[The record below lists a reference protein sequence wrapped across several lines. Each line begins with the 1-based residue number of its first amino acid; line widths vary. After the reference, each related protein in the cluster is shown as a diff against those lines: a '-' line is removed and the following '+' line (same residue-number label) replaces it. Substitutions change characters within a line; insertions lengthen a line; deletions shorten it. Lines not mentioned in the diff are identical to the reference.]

1 MTEKDKYWYCMPTM
15 WIDFVEVV
23 NVRALKNSVLLF
35 KDSMTDFAIWIYGH
49 LTSPLHL
56 QSWKYMSAS
65 DEYIYLSC
73 APCAYQY
80 RLIKDVGG
88 CALILILKFSK
99 IRGMTSIEIVVHD
112 GLEPF

>member
-1 MTEKDKYWYCMPTM
+1 
-15 WIDFVEVV
+15 
-23 NVRALKNSVLLF
+23 
-35 KDSMTDFAIWIYGH
+35 
-49 LTSPLHL
+49 
-56 QSWKYMSAS
+56 MSAS

>member
-1 MTEKDKYWYCMPTM
+1 MTEKDKSWYFMPTM
-15 WIDFVEVV
+15 WIDVVEVV

-35 KDSMTDFAIWIYGH
+35 KVSMTDFAQAIWIYGH

-65 DEYIYLSC
+65 DEYIYLSY

-88 CALILILKFSK
+88 CALILILKISK
-99 IRGMTSIEIVVHD
+99 IRGMTYQ
-112 GLEPF
+112 LK